1 MPLHAASTPGSHQFT
16 ISRALTRG
24 LQVLSVALTL
34 LLGVTASAKKE
45 ELANS
50 GPAVFTGSSAA
61 GLAGTKRV
69 AITSVLVSYQVS
81 TSNRTDTNGILANKS
96 DTEAKMVWPTVDNA
110 PLGAITD
117 EIYTQLKADLVANG
131 FEVVPEANVLA
142 SPTYQKIA
150 KLAGF
155 KNFSKYGNMEG
166 DVMLVEASSLIPYA
180 PFSLEVG
187 TFPYPFKGVIKGWD
201 SGKTGGLTA
210 NSTYYTAD
218 LPKLE
223 VDLAKELNAHVVK
236 ATYLVTLGS
245 AKAGTEGR
253 MFRPG
258 SAHSGSSVTNTHTAQ
273 IFPQVGIRATHTRIA
288 FRTPTGNPKGQTTSR
303 AKPVPAKDGDV
314 VVTLAQPILGA
325 TDLFSFTSYSEG
337 KGFWGVAH
345 GADMKFTFTATLTE
359 PKAYHDEVVAMVKAA
374 QHDLLALVKQ

>member
-1 MPLHAASTPGSHQFT
+1 MSSPASWLGSLQRTICRLPL
-16 ISRALTRG
+16 L
-24 LQVLSVALTL
+24 VALTL
-34 LLGVTASAKKE
+34 LAGLTAAAKKPE
-45 ELANS
+45 
-50 GPAVFTGSSAA
+50 PAAAAAPAAFTGSSAA

-69 AITSVLVSYQVS
+69 AITSVLVSFQAS

-96 DTEAKMVWPTVDNA
+96 DTEAKMVWPTMDPA
-110 PLGAITD
+110 QLGAITD
-117 EIYTQLKADLVANG
+117 EIYAQLQADLTAHG
-131 FEVVPEANVLA
+131 FEVVPQATVLA
-142 SPTYQKIA
+142 SPAYQKIA

-166 DVMLVEASSLIPYA
+166 DVMLVEASGLTPYA

-187 TFPYPFKGVIKGWD
+187 TFPYPFKGVIKGWSSKD
-201 SGKTGGLTA
+201 TGGLTA

-223 VDLAKELNAHVVK
+223 VELAKELNAHVVK
-236 ATYLVTLGS
+236 ATYLVMLGS
-245 AKAGTEGR
+245 AKAGTSGR
-253 MFRPG
+253 MFRAG
-258 SAHSGSSVTNTHTAQ
+258 SAHSGASVTNTHTAE
-273 IFPQVGIRATHTRIA
+273 IFPQVGLRATHTRIA

-325 TDLFSFTSYSEG
+325 TDLFSFTSSSAG
-337 KGFWGVAH
+337 KGVWGLAP
-345 GADMKFTFTATLTE
+345 GADMKFTFTATLIDA
-359 PKAYHDEVVAMVKAA
+359 KAYHDEVVAMVKAA

>member
-1 MPLHAASTPGSHQFT
+1 MPSLAARSDSLQRT
-16 ISRALTRG
+16 IFSLP
-24 LQVLSVALTL
+24 LLIALTL
-34 LLGVTASAKKE
+34 LPGVTASAKKVE
-45 ELANS
+45 PAASS

-61 GLAGTKRV
+61 GLTGTKRV
-69 AITSVLVSYQVS
+69 AITSVLVSFQAS
-81 TSNRTDTNGILANKS
+81 TSNRTDTNGLLANKS
-96 DTEAKMVWPTVDNA
+96 DTEAKMVWPSMDEA
-110 PLGAITD
+110 LLAQIAD
-117 EIYTQLKADLVANG
+117 EIYAQLQTDLAANG
-131 FEVVPEANVLA
+131 FEVVPEATVLA
-142 SPTYQKIA
+142 SANYQKIA

-166 DVMLVEASSLIPYA
+166 DAMLVEATGLTPYA

-187 TFPYPFKGVIKGWD
+187 TFPYPFKGVIKGW
-201 SGKTGGLTA
+201 SSEKTGGLTA
-210 NSTYYTAD
+210 NKTYYTAE

-223 VDLAKELNAHVVK
+223 VELAKELNAHVVK

-245 AKAGTEGR
+245 AKAGTSGR
-253 MFRPG
+253 MFRAG
-258 SAHSGSSVTNTHTAQ
+258 SAHSGSSVTNTHTGE

-325 TDLFSFTSYSEG
+325 TDLFSFTSASQG
-337 KGFWGVAH
+337 KGVWGLAP
-345 GADMKFTFTATLTE
+345 GADMKFTFTATLTD

-374 QHDLLALVKQ
+374 QADLLALVKQ

>member
-1 MPLHAASTPGSHQFT
+1 M
-16 ISRALTRG
+16 ISLPVRRFLTRT
-24 LQVLSVALTL
+24 LKISSVALSL
-34 LLGVTASAKKE
+34 LLGLTASAKKE
-45 ELANS
+45 EPMPS

-69 AITSVLVSYQVS
+69 AITSVLVSFQVS
-81 TSNRTDTNGILANKS
+81 TSHRTDTNGILANKS

-110 PLGAITD
+110 ELGAITD
-117 EIYTQLKADLVANG
+117 EIYAQLQADLAAHG
-131 FEVVPEANVLA
+131 FEVVPQATVLA
-142 SPTYQKIA
+142 SPAYQKIT

-166 DVMLVEASSLIPYA
+166 DVMLVEASSLTPYV

-187 TFPYPFKGVIKGWD
+187 TFPYPFKGVIKGWSSKD
-201 SGKTGGLTA
+201 SGGLTA

-223 VDLAKELNAHVVK
+223 VELAKELNAHVVK
-236 ATYLVTLGS
+236 ATYLVMLGS

-253 MFRPG
+253 MFRAG
-258 SAHSGSSVTNTHTAQ
+258 TAHSGSSVTNTHTAK

-314 VVTLAQPILGA
+314 VVTLAQPLLGA

-337 KGFWGVAH
+337 KGVWGIAP
-345 GADMKFTFTATLTE
+345 GADMKFTFTATLTD

-374 QHDLLALVKQ
+374 QKDLLALVKQ